1 MSQLQS
7 ISLVLPGSVA
17 ERDVVEFE
25 LVFSELLDSAAV
37 SFYRQGCGDWGIEAL
52 FHEQPDMSAVTALL
66 DPLFEK
72 HSMAPLPLVHHS
84 LADRDWLAENITAFP
99 PRHIGRFW
107 VYGSHIKML
116 PPAGSL
122 PLLVDASL
130 AFGSGTHPTTEGCLR
145 AIQMLAG
152 VRPRRVLDMG
162 CGSAILAIAAQRIW
176 LASSIVA
183 ADNDPVAIRV
193 TAKNRQLNDIA
204 PARMRLAVSHG
215 FGSRYVRQSAPYDV
229 LLANILA
236 RPLARMAP
244 ALCRHLAPCGWLV
257 LSGILNQQAVL
268 VRNAYRA
275 QNMRCWQQIRIG
287 EWTTLV
293 MRPTGVGSMPY
304 LWRGRCQ
311 SS

>member
-1 MSQLQS
+1 MSQLQRV
-7 ISLVLPGSVA
+7 SLTLPGSVA
-17 ERDVVEFE
+17 ERDVAEFD

-37 SFYRQGCGDWGIEAL
+37 SFYRKGCGSWAIEAL
-52 FHEQPDMSAVTALL
+52 FHEQPDMSVITALL
-66 DPLFEK
+66 APLFEK
-72 HSMAPLPLVHHS
+72 HSMAPLPLALHN
-84 LADRDWLAENITAFP
+84 LADRDWLAENRVAFP

-107 VYGSHIKML
+107 VYGSHIERH
-116 PPAGSL
+116 PPVGSL

-152 VRPRRVLDMG
+152 ARPRRVLDMG
-162 CGSAILAIAAQRIW
+162 CGSAILAMAAHRIW
-176 LASSIVA
+176 PASAIVA

-193 TAKNRQLNDIA
+193 TAKNRRLNNIA
-204 PARMRLAVSHG
+204 PAKMRLAVSHG

-244 ALCRHLAPCGWLV
+244 ELCRHLAPRGWLI
-257 LSGILNQQAVL
+257 LSGILNQQAVS
-268 VRNAYRA
+268 VRNAYQA
-275 QNMRCWQQIRIG
+275 QKLRCWQQIRIG
-287 EWTTLV
+287 DWTTLV
-293 MRPTGVGSMPY
+293 MRPSGVGSMLY

-311 SS
+311 SN

>member
-1 MSQLQS
+1 MSQLRR
-7 ISLVLPGSVA
+7 ISLNLPDSVA
-17 ERDVVEFE
+17 ERDVAEFE

-37 SFYRQGCGDWGIEAL
+37 SFHRQGCGAWGIEAL
-52 FHEQPDMSAVTALL
+52 FHEQPDMSVVAELL
-66 DPLFEK
+66 APLFEK
-72 HSMAPLPLVHHS
+72 YSIAPPPLALHS
-84 LADRDWLAENITAFP
+84 LADRDWLAENRAAFP

-107 VYGSHIKML
+107 VYGSHIKTL
-116 PPAGSL
+116 PPAASL

-145 AIQMLAG
+145 AIQMIAG
-152 VRPRRVLDMG
+152 ARPRRVLDMG

-176 LASSIVA
+176 PASAIVA

-193 TAKNRQLNDIA
+193 AAKNRQLNNIT

-215 FGSRYVRQSAPYDV
+215 FGSRYVRQPAPYDV

-244 ALCRHLAPCGWLV
+244 ALCRHLAPSGWLI
-257 LSGILNQQAVL
+257 LSGILNQQAVS
-268 VRNAYRA
+268 VRSAYQA
-275 QNMRCWQQIRIG
+275 QKMRCWQQICIG

-293 MRPTGVGSMPY
+293 LRPAGIGSMPY
-304 LWRGRCQ
+304 LWRRRCQ